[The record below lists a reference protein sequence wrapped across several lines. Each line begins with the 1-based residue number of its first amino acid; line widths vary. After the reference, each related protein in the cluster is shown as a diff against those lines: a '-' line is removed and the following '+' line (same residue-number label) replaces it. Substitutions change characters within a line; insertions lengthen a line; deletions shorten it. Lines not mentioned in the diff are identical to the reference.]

1 MQSEI
6 PTVLNV
12 FDTDYQ
18 LEYSE
23 SYSGT
28 VHQEIAIEGYQYC
41 TSLPR
46 AFESLIFES
55 YTNFI
60 LTVGCIT
67 VIVIWGS
74 KYLILM
80 QEICMVEGS
89 LKVRVLLEVPS
100 LDSLVHYFQ
109 SIHNN
114 DIFEVRG
121 VQIENIQ
128 NRMVSQNSLNE
139 TINFNLSCAV
149 ALYSLYYPIMKSC
162 NYWNIYN
169 SSLPTIVDKGKKMC
183 CKSSLEHNQQS
194 PANLPRTVDVCET
207 EVNLDNLFKSEG
219 LLTDS
224 LQSKSILENE
234 IIHNSECT
242 GFLISFSSYC
252 ISCTFK
258 PTKRSKHMYSPLLY
272 NKRDTSS
279 IQYTKTINGMA
290 SLVDAIRKILEKYNT
305 LGQYRILFG
314 TCSCKVVDRKERKK
328 LMIKHRKKNNIIKE
342 WSQQRKKYSW

>member
-1 MQSEI
+1 MQSEL
-6 PTVLNV
+6 PTALNV

-67 VIVIWGS
+67 VIELWGS

-80 QEICMVEGS
+80 QGS

-109 SIHNN
+109 SIHN

-149 ALYSLYYPIMKSC
+149 ALYSLCYPIMKSC
-162 NYWNIYN
+162 NYWNYN

-183 CKSSLEHNQQS
+183 HKSSLEHNQQS
-194 PANLPRTVDVCET
+194 PVNLPRTVDVCET
-207 EVNLDNLFKSEG
+207 EVNLDNLFESER
-219 LLTDS
+219 LP
-224 LQSKSILENE
+224 
-234 IIHNSECT
+234 
-242 GFLISFSSYC
+242 Y
-252 ISCTFK
+252 
-258 PTKRSKHMYSPLLY
+258 
-272 NKRDTSS
+272 
-279 IQYTKTINGMA
+279 
-290 SLVDAIRKILEKYNT
+290 
-305 LGQYRILFG
+305 
-314 TCSCKVVDRKERKK
+314 
-328 LMIKHRKKNNIIKE
+328 
-342 WSQQRKKYSW
+342 

>member
-1 MQSEI
+1 MNIGNQFYSSLLQLARQVYLMQSEL
-6 PTVLNV
+6 PTALNV

-80 QEICMVEGS
+80 LEMCMVEGS
-89 LKVRVLLEVPS
+89 LCTCVLLKVQSP
-100 LDSLVHYFQ
+100 DSLVHYFQ
-109 SIHNN
+109 SVQNN

-149 ALYSLYYPIMKSC
+149 ALYSLCY
-162 NYWNIYN
+162 
-169 SSLPTIVDKGKKMC
+169 
-183 CKSSLEHNQQS
+183 
-194 PANLPRTVDVCET
+194 
-207 EVNLDNLFKSEG
+207 
-219 LLTDS
+219 
-224 LQSKSILENE
+224 SI
-234 IIHNSECT
+234 
-242 GFLISFSSYC
+242 
-252 ISCTFK
+252 
-258 PTKRSKHMYSPLLY
+258 
-272 NKRDTSS
+272 
-279 IQYTKTINGMA
+279 
-290 SLVDAIRKILEKYNT
+290 
-305 LGQYRILFG
+305 
-314 TCSCKVVDRKERKK
+314 
-328 LMIKHRKKNNIIKE
+328 MIKI
-342 WSQQRKKYSW
+342 YVFPPVL